1 LGSGGGGKKGSY
13 VRFAEDSVLVSSR
26 ELGLGWDRVGSPRDI
41 DQLSKGTQI
50 LREFVW
56 YNHFDLV
63 GTCKASDHNMGGA
76 LT

>member
-1 LGSGGGGKKGSY
+1 MGSGGGGKKGSY